1 MSITFRQLK
10 IFAVVAETNQVTRA
24 SKQLELTQSAVSM
37 ALAELE
43 NQLGGPLFD
52 RHGRSL
58 LLNDRGR
65 YLLPHARDMLHRAS
79 VVEAVLT
86 GRQDAVAG
94 VLHIVAS
101 TTLGNYV
108 LPYLMGAFMRKYPE
122 AHINMLVV
130 NTLQTERL
138 VAKGQADLGFIE
150 GDINVECLVATPWF
164 ADEMCIIVGPQ
175 HPLAGQK
182 SFRIPG
188 DLKKTSWVMREEGSG
203 TAEFFSKRL
212 GRHARSLNVITRTG
226 YTEAI
231 KKEVEVGV
239 GAACLSRLTVAREVE
254 AGWLRLLD
262 IEGINKSRQFW
273 FIQHEDKVVTR
284 LMAEFLRFC
293 ENAVQKQLDTATL
306 NSPWKLQALLDAQ
319 PQG

>member
-1 MSITFRQLK
+1 MIRRPPRST
-10 IFAVVAETNQVTRA
+10 
-24 SKQLELTQSAVSM
+24 
-37 ALAELE
+37 
-43 NQLGGPLFD
+43 LFPYTTLF
-52 RHGRSL
+52 RSL
-58 LLNDRGR
+58 
-65 YLLPHARDMLHRAS
+65 S
-79 VVEAVLT
+79 
-86 GRQDAVAG
+86 G

-203 TAEFFSKRL
+203 TAEFFRHRSCT
-212 GRHARSLNVITRTG
+212 GRYQRFPRMRRS
-226 YTEAI
+226 
-231 KKEVEVGV
+231 
-239 GAACLSRLTVAREVE
+239 
-254 AGWLRLLD
+254 
-262 IEGINKSRQFW
+262 F
-273 FIQHEDKVVTR
+273 
-284 LMAEFLRFC
+284 
-293 ENAVQKQLDTATL
+293 
-306 NSPWKLQALLDAQ
+306 
-319 PQG
+319 

>member
-65 YLLPHARDMLHRAS
+65 YLLSHARDMLHRAS

-108 LPYLMGAFMRKYPE
+108 LPYLMGASYSKARRNFHASTYHCRSSWSRTAVDRKS
-122 AHINMLVV
+122 VV
-130 NTLQTERL
+130 
-138 VAKGQADLGFIE
+138 
-150 GDINVECLVATPWF
+150 
-164 ADEMCIIVGPQ
+164 
-175 HPLAGQK
+175 
-182 SFRIPG
+182 
-188 DLKKTSWVMREEGSG
+188 
-203 TAEFFSKRL
+203 
-212 GRHARSLNVITRTG
+212 
-226 YTEAI
+226 
-231 KKEVEVGV
+231 
-239 GAACLSRLTVAREVE
+239 
-254 AGWLRLLD
+254 
-262 IEGINKSRQFW
+262 
-273 FIQHEDKVVTR
+273 
-284 LMAEFLRFC
+284 
-293 ENAVQKQLDTATL
+293 
-306 NSPWKLQALLDAQ
+306 
-319 PQG
+319 